1 MDELKHIYTID
12 FTDVKQYLQMHQVI
26 QAALDFPK
34 YYGCNWDAFWD
45 CLTDM
50 VGRPIHIQI
59 IGLEIIEQKFGSAA
73 EKMMPIMILN
83 SIPQTT
89 KCRTLSVLHLKVIA
103 QMIRNL
109 PDIQESAKLTA
120 KKFSCWITLQLL
132 KNGIITDIP
141 LRMRNGKV

>member
-26 QAALDFPK
+26 QVALDFPK

-59 IGLEIIEQKFGSAA
+59 MGLGVIEQKFGSAA
-73 EKMMPIMILN
+73 EKMISILKEFKHYSEN
-83 SIPQTT
+83 YCNEP
-89 KCRTLSVLHLKVIA
+89 VLIEIVLG
-103 QMIRNL
+103 
-109 PDIQESAKLTA
+109 ESQVK
-120 KKFSCWITLQLL
+120 IE
-132 KNGIITDIP
+132 
-141 LRMRNGKV
+141 